1 MIGKQISSHKSINLL
16 VTTSNTNVYGNILT
30 QSKKPMFVNYCQTY
44 KTCAA
49 ACLALLNMPMLT
61 NQNHS
66 KRTGFAVGVQYILS
80 EYCWTQFPY
89 PHKKTRSR
97 SDEVEKVVTMLQ
109 ERKLQKCKAG
119 KREKKLTKQTE
130 TIVSMWKTAWSP
142 DRNSKAVHSRAATVR
157 WMEQAV
163 GD

>member
-1 MIGKQISSHKSINLL
+1 MCMETFLHRA
-16 VTTSNTNVYGNILT
+16 
-30 QSKKPMFVNYCQTY
+30 KKPKFVNYCQTY
-44 KTCAA
+44 ETCAA

-66 KRTGFAVGVQYILS
+66 KRTGFAVCVQYLLS

-89 PHKKTRSR
+89 LHKKTCSR

-142 DRNSKAVHSRAATVR
+142 DRNGKAVQSCTNCALDGAGCWRLTN
-157 WMEQAV
+157 WMCTRISTEP
-163 GD
+163 